1 LVSECYRKDVHVTH
15 GNRHV
20 HFELESA
27 VAVVTIDRP
36 AARNAL
42 NGSMLVALADIWAEI
57 NRDESIRCA
66 ILTGAG
72 GEFSSG
78 ADLKDA
84 IVDPGDEDYDRR
96 VQSDPDV
103 RWRGLLRHYTLDKP
117 LITAI
122 EGHAMAGGMELVL
135 ASDIRVASA
144 SAIFGL
150 PEVRRGLYPAAGG
163 SVRLPRQIPRSVA
176 MDIMLTGRAMDA
188 KEAWRLGLVA
198 RLVGVGQALDEARG
212 IAKAICANAPL
223 AVRAIKRAVR
233 ETEAMS
239 EADALARELEIAKP
253 VLMSEDSREGMRA
266 FAEKRPA
273 QFSGR

>member
-1 LVSECYRKDVHVTH
+1 VTH

-20 HFELESA
+20 HFELEGA
-27 VAVVTIDRP
+27 VAIVTIDRP

-57 NRDESIRCA
+57 NRDEAIRCA

-103 RWRGLLRHYTLDKP
+103 RWRGLLRHYTVDKP

-188 KEAWRLGLVA
+188 NEAWRLGLVA